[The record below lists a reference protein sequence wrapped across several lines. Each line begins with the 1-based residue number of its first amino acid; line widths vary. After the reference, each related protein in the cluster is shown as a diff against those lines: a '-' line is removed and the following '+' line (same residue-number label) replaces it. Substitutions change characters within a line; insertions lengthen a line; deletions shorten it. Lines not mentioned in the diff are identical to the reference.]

1 MFSEKTK
8 IDLQNVLD
16 EYTSSGK
23 ECGCQLAVY
32 HNGTLLY
39 DLASGWT
46 DETKSRK
53 VDTQTLFPV
62 FSVGKG
68 VVTTLIHVLHEEG
81 LIDYNAPVTDYWKEY
96 GKNGKEKTLVKDILS
111 HRAGL
116 AHLPVM
122 EKMEDKYNWEHLC
135 KNVEEAAPSLPIG
148 G

>member
-32 HNGTLLY
+32 HKGTLLY

-81 LIDYNAPVTDYWKEY
+81 LIDSIFWCIYY
-96 GKNGKEKTLVKDILS
+96 I
-111 HRAGL
+111 
-116 AHLPVM
+116 
-122 EKMEDKYNWEHLC
+122 
-135 KNVEEAAPSLPIG
+135 
-148 G
+148 